1 MPNEKS
7 KPSKNTK
14 PEKGKKSGGEIRDDD
29 LRSVSGG
36 VANNTGVRGGTDVC
50 IT

>member
-14 PEKGKKSGGEIRDDD
+14 PEKGKKSSGEIRDDD

-36 VANNTGVRGGTDVC
+36 LANTGAARGGTDVC